1 MPTGAS
7 SNIPIGG
14 KPDCFIN
21 PLMTT
26 FVEVLISV
34 TELER
39 IDANAIGINSR
50 EALIF
55 VCWLKPKSTGK
66 KNAAEAVLLMKAP
79 NIVTTIMV
87 AGSRLAGRLLVN

>member
-1 MPTGAS
+1 MPNGAS

-14 KPDCFIN
+14 KPACVIN

-26 FVEVLISV
+26 LVEVLIRV

-39 IDANAIGINSR
+39 IDANAIGISRR

-55 VCWLKPKSTGK
+55 VC
-66 KNAAEAVLLMKAP
+66 
-79 NIVTTIMV
+79 
-87 AGSRLAGRLLVN
+87 

>member
-14 KPDCFIN
+14 KPDCVIN

-34 TELER
+34 TELDR
-39 IDANAIGINSR
+39 IDANAIGISR
-50 EALIF
+50 RETLIF
-55 VCWLKPKSTGK
+55 VC
-66 KNAAEAVLLMKAP
+66 
-79 NIVTTIMV
+79 
-87 AGSRLAGRLLVN
+87 